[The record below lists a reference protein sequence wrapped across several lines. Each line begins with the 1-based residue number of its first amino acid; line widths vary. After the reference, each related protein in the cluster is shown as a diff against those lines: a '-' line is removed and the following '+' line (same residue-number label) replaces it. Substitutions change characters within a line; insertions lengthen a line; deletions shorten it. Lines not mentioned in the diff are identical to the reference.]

1 MKTLGKKLGL
11 TLRLGA
17 LATALLFGQQA
28 MAEGTRVNTSIVNTA
43 SVDYVVGTVPQGTVT
58 SDPATATFVVDRRV
72 NYTLTLESTGDL
84 VPVVPDGD
92 DYFVDFRL
100 TNLSNDDLDFT
111 LAVAEVTPSDGSI
124 DVDGQGGDTADMGT
138 LDYTVGTIGSATP
151 PATRGGT
158 QYVDDLVADE
168 FVIIRVWGDAAITLL
183 NGQIAGAELTAT
195 AVDGAGDAGTP
206 GSPFSYGDPN
216 TAAGVETVDFNG
228 NNGVEVAIDGFIVQT
243 ADISVAKSFTVID
256 DFLGGTLAIPGA
268 EIEYTVTVS
277 NAAGAQQATS
287 VVISD
292 TLVGELEFVV
302 NSMTIDVNAGGATPC
317 TDASDGDGCTRT
329 GQDLSFDIATLNA
342 GDTYVYT
349 WRVTIADPATT
360 P

>member
-1 MKTLGKKLGL
+1 MKTLGNKLGL
-11 TLRLGA
+11 ACRFGA
-17 LATALLFGQQA
+17 LVTVLLFGQQA

-43 SVDYVVGTVPQGTVT
+43 SVDYEVNLIPQGTVT

-72 NYTLTLESTGDL
+72 NFTLTLESTDDL
-84 VPVVPDGD
+84 VPVVPDGS

-111 LAVAEVTPSDGSI
+111 LALAEVTPSDGSI
-124 DVDGQGGDTADMGT
+124 DVDNQGGDTADMGT

-195 AVDGAGDAGTP
+195 AVDGAGSAGTP
-206 GSPFSYGDPN
+206 GSAFSYGDPN
-216 TAAGVETVDFNG
+216 TAGGVETVDFNG
-228 NNGVEVAIDGFIVQT
+228 ANGVQVAIDGFIVQT
-243 ADISVAKSFTVID
+243 ANISVAKSFAVID

-277 NAAGAQQATS
+277 NAAGAEAATS

-292 TLVGELEFVV
+292 TLNSNLVYSAG
-302 NSMTIDVNAGGATPC
+302 SMTVDINGGGATAC
-317 TDASDGDGCTRT
+317 TDASDGDGCTQS
-329 GQDLSFDIATLNA
+329 GQDLSFDIDTLNA

>member
-17 LATALLFGQQA
+17 LVTAMLLGQQA
-28 MAEGTRVNTSIVNTA
+28 MAAGTRVNTPIANTA
-43 SVDYVVGTVPQGTVT
+43 SVDYEVGTIPQGTVT

-72 NYTLTLESTGDL
+72 NFTLTLESSGDL

-92 DYFVDFRL
+92 NYFVDFRL

-111 LAVAEVTPSDGSI
+111 LAVAEVTPSDGTI
-124 DVDGQGGDTADMGT
+124 DVDGSGFDNADMGT
-138 LDYTVGTIGSATP
+138 LDYTVGTFGSATP
-151 PATRGGT
+151 PGTRGGT

-168 FVIIRVWGDAAITLL
+168 FVIIRVWGDAAITLA
-183 NGQIAGAELTAT
+183 NGEIAGAELTAT
-195 AVDGAGDAGTP
+195 AVDGSGNAGAQG
-206 GSPFSYGDPN
+206 GAFSYGVAN
-216 TAAGVETVDFNG
+216 TAGGVETVDFNG
-228 NNGVEVAIDGFIVQT
+228 NNGVQVAIDGFVVQT

-256 DFLGGTLAIPGA
+256 DFLGGNLAIPGA
-268 EIEYTVTVS
+268 EIEYTVTVA
-277 NAAGAQQATS
+277 NAAGAQTATS
-287 VVISD
+287 VVVSD
-292 TLVGELEFVV
+292 TLDGNLEYVL
-302 NSMTIDVNAGGATPC
+302 NSMTVDVNAGGAAPC
-317 TDASDGDGCTRT
+317 TDGSDGDGCTRS
-329 GQDLSFDIATLNA
+329 GQDLSFDIATMNA

>member
-1 MKTLGKKLGL
+1 MKTLGNKLGL
-11 TLRLGA
+11 VCRFGA

-28 MAEGTRVNTSIVNTA
+28 MAEGTRVNTPIVNTA
-43 SVDYVVGTVPQGTVT
+43 SVDYEVNLIPQGTVT

-111 LAVAEVTPSDGSI
+111 LSVDEVTPSDGSI
-124 DVDGQGGDTADMGT
+124 DIDGSGFDTADMGT

-158 QYVDDLVADE
+158 QYVDDLVADQ

-195 AVDGAGDAGTP
+195 AVDGSGDAGTP
-206 GSPFSYGDPN
+206 GLPFSYGDPN
-216 TAAGVETVDFNG
+216 TAGGVETVDFNG

-243 ADISVAKSFTVID
+243 ADISVTKGFSVLD

-287 VVISD
+287 VVVSD
-292 TLVGELEFVV
+292 TLDGNLEFIPG
-302 NSMTIDVNAGGATPC
+302 SMTVDINAGGATAC
-317 TDASDGDGCTRT
+317 TDASDGDGCTRS
-329 GQDLSFDIATLNA
+329 GQDLSFDIATFNA
-342 GDTYVYT
+342 GDVYVYT